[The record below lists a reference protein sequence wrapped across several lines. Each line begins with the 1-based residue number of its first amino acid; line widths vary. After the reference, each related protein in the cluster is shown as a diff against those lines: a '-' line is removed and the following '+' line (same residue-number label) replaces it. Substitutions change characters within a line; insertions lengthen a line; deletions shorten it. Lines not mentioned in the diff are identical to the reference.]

1 MWTKEQS
8 QTIEQRDKNILV
20 SAAAGAGKT
29 AVLVER
35 IKKMVTE
42 ENVPVDS
49 MLTTQIG
56 RASCRERV

>member
-29 AVLVER
+29 AGAE
-35 IKKMVTE
+35 
-42 ENVPVDS
+42 
-49 MLTTQIG
+49 IG